1 MASLSYGRI
10 FCLEFQ
16 KIDGTY
22 QRYNHYFEFFLLEF
36 YFFLLKGRRP
46 ISRPKIENFTQTKC
60 YLFSIL
66 YTLTKLQDSRFNNF
80 QKIANSVDPIKYS
93 VPSIF

>member
-1 MASLSYGRI
+1 MGQLAYV
-10 FCLEFQ
+10 F
-16 KIDGTY
+16 
-22 QRYNHYFEFFLLEF
+22 
-36 YFFLLKGRRP
+36 GRRP
-46 ISRPKIENFTQTKC
+46 ISRPKIENFIRTKC

-66 YTLTKLQDSRFNNF
+66 YMSTKFQASRFTNF